1 MDTTL
6 SARDIDQSVAW
17 GGKFLRAASI
27 KSDIMELLVGLGYS
41 DPEHKHGWDLYL
53 KMLGYIGANTKVPTV
68 TVKSTSQLQ
77 ALTEIDRYD
86 EPTFCRATAALSR
99 LHPEQYSYVFG
110 DGLSPKSGTEAMG
123 SVLTFLNRYAA
134 LRDGTDPQRAD
145 TADADKAAA
154 ATLEAR
160 NIVTP
165 AIEKHLRELIEIVK
179 HSASPS
185 TPASTDS
192 EESLQAAAQA
202 FADWL
207 RDWRTTAS
215 AGIVR
220 RDYRIMLGISRR
232 RVSGDAPEPVPPPP
246 AVHE

>member
-1 MDTTL
+1 M
-6 SARDIDQSVAW
+6 
-17 GGKFLRAASI
+17 
-27 KSDIMELLVGLGYS
+27 LLVGLGYS
-41 DPEHKHGWDLYL
+41 DSEHKHGWDLYL
-53 KMLGYIGANTKVPTV
+53 KMLGYIGANAKVPVT
-68 TVKSTSQLQ
+68 TVKSTNQLQ

-86 EPTFCRATAALSR
+86 EPTFRRATAALSR

-110 DGLSPKSGTEAMG
+110 DGLSPKSGTEAVG
-123 SVLTFLNRYAA
+123 TVQTFLDRYAT
-134 LRDGTDPQRAD
+134 LRDGTDPKRAD
-145 TADADKAAA
+145 TAEADKAAA

-160 NIVTP
+160 HIVTP

-179 HSASPS
+179 TSASPS
-185 TPASTDS
+185 TSPSNVS
-192 EESLQAAAQA
+192 EESLQAAAWA

-232 RVSGDAPEPVPPPP
+232 RVSEDAPEAAPEPVPAPP
-246 AVHE
+246 AVHG